1 MREADRC
8 AQGMALADAS
18 FMSIANTSALPVEPH
33 DAPRVTPPQPEVTE
47 PEVTNEPESLDVA
60 LDNPYD
66 NIACTD

>member
-1 MREADRC
+1 
-8 AQGMALADAS
+8 MALADGS
-18 FMSIANTSALPVEPH
+18 FMSIANTSAVPVEPH

-47 PEVTNEPESLDVA
+47 PEVTNDPESLDVA

>member
-1 MREADRC
+1 
-8 AQGMALADAS
+8 
-18 FMSIANTSALPVEPH
+18 MSIANTSALPVEPH